1 VLAVGWLVA
10 AWIAFCLA
18 GEMEQGAVLALAML
32 LPLGLIWFGDELGD
46 LTGIRAGQVTKR
58 SPGFLIRIF
67 GWLFLL
73 VIIGGTVLSIM
84 AQTPPEG

>member
-1 VLAVGWLVA
+1 
-10 AWIAFCLA
+10 
-18 GEMEQGAVLALAML
+18 
-32 LPLGLIWFGDELGD
+32 LGLIWFGDELGD